1 MEQINKVEILGRI
14 GSVRTIPM
22 IENGPCVYKF
32 SVATEY
38 LYKGKEGQ
46 AIIDCTWHSVTV
58 TEDYAGE
65 YAWLEKGKG
74 IHVFGRLRNIRY
86 TDANG
91 IEHTVGEIVANK
103 VNFVKE

>member
-14 GSVRTIPM
+14 GNVRAIPM
-22 IENGPCVYKF
+22 IENGPKVYKF

-38 LYKGKEGQ
+38 LYKSKDGQ
-46 AIIDCTWHSVTV
+46 VIIDCTWHSVSA
-58 TEDYAGE
+58 TEDYADE

-74 IHVFGRLRNIRY
+74 IHLWGRLRNIRY

-91 IEHTVGEIVANK
+91 IERVISEIVANK
-103 VNFVKE
+103 VTFVKE